1 MDCSLNASYFHS
13 ILIFKCCCFLFRA
26 CIEHQM
32 MSRNECFFCKANIE
46 QVVDAKPDA
55 GVKL

>member
-1 MDCSLNASYFHS
+1 
-13 ILIFKCCCFLFRA
+13 
-26 CIEHQM
+26 M
-32 MSRNECFFCKANIE
+32 MSRNECFFCKAKIE